1 LFGDFGF
8 IVSGFIPD
16 VFLLFSPW
24 EQGVV
29 AELHIRVAKPLG
41 LGKSIKPVW
50 VALGPQTQGYCF
62 VASDVSVG
70 RKTPRQ
76 RRGTLQTGIVGAD
89 LCVCPDNLEKQKG
102 SGEHIGSPLLSMSN
116 QNCRANL

>member
-8 IVSGFIPD
+8 VVSGFILD

-29 AELHIRVAKPLG
+29 AELHIRVAEPLG

-70 RKTPRQ
+70 RKTLRQ
-76 RRGTLQTGIVGAD
+76 RRDITNRHRRGRP
-89 LCVCPDNLEKQKG
+89 VCLP
-102 SGEHIGSPLLSMSN
+102 
-116 QNCRANL
+116 R